1 MAYSLNTYSQYR
13 KSKDTRLEIYPNN
26 DVAAQLLSL
35 HRQDGSAVFS
45 VSECISDLANNLPMP
60 NDVFAEIDKQVRV
73 STNRMVVVG
82 IDAYLSLLD
91 EENISAF
98 MTALFGRIDAQ
109 KLNAAFFV
117 FIDNWNSV
125 KHHYVNPKYENS
137 LQVVSL
143 LGSATYIQSPSVAI
157 VPSKW
162 YSGNDSVDGFRKLI
176 KSMGDFATTGDF
188 TVTLDDFIAARAG
201 LSQNV
206 TQIVDVKTV
215 AARYYGMTDSLPE
228 RTLQTVIVGAKGNG
242 TSPDTFL
249 AEQFDSSNTN
259 VRMALKRLNELPDDE
274 LWSAYVWWLSKTIA
288 ASTYLSKV
296 LSADVTK
303 QSLLRRYIVEAA
315 AQLITDVNARWFAEE
330 RATAIREIGIETE
343 SLIIEFIKATNNYS
357 SEDVAPW
364 LNCGT
369 TAEFIEIVRRVAKS
383 DLTIGVADVWK
394 KLYPALADYLSVD
407 FDYGNK
413 ELNAYFNE
421 YRKLKISDRV
431 TEAFSRRALDSIVPS
446 SFTARNAVLQTF
458 SADNDIALLVVDGMG
473 AEYYPLIL
481 SMAKRR
487 GMNVESCCVAN
498 ANIPSSTEFN
508 AICWV
513 DGKRLD
519 PLNGIDNIVHNG
531 AEKHEKC
538 SFEQN
543 FVATLDVF
551 TNIFNRIAEG
561 LSKYSRV
568 VLTSDH
574 GSSRLAV
581 LAHNAELDKTLPWSG
596 EPADWRYAKEPANT
610 TRPPEFEAVY
620 NAERNVR
627 YWVVRGYNRLPKSGP
642 KLYELHG
649 GATLEERLV
658 PLIVFSKT
666 KSATDPKQLGRKM
679 T

>member
-1 MAYSLNTYSQYR
+1 M
-13 KSKDTRLEIYPNN
+13 
-26 DVAAQLLSL
+26 
-35 HRQDGSAVFS
+35 
-45 VSECISDLANNLPMP
+45 
-60 NDVFAEIDKQVRV
+60 
-73 STNRMVVVG
+73 
-82 IDAYLSLLD
+82 
-91 EENISAF
+91 
-98 MTALFGRIDAQ
+98 
-109 KLNAAFFV
+109 
-117 FIDNWNSV
+117 
-125 KHHYVNPKYENS
+125 
-137 LQVVSL
+137 
-143 LGSATYIQSPSVAI
+143 LGSATYNHSPSVTI

-162 YSGNDSVDGFRKLI
+162 YSGNDSVDSFRKLI
-176 KSMGDFATTGDF
+176 KSMGDFAPTGDF
-188 TVTLDDFIAARAG
+188 TVTLDDFIAARVG
-201 LSQNV
+201 FSKNV

-215 AARYYGMTDSLPE
+215 AAWYYGITDFLPE
-228 RTLQTVIVGAKGNG
+228 RTLEAVIVGAKGHG
-242 TSPDTFL
+242 ITPDKFL
-249 AEQFDSSNTN
+249 AEQFDISNTN

-288 ASTYLSKV
+288 DSTYLSKV

-303 QSLLRRYIVEAA
+303 QSLLRCYIVEAA
-315 AQLITDVNARWFAEE
+315 AQLITDINARRFVEE
-330 RATAIREIGIETE
+330 RAAAIREIGIETE
-343 SLIIEFIKATNNYS
+343 SLIIEFIKATYDYS

-369 TAEFIEIVRRVAKS
+369 TAEFIEIVRRVANS
-383 DLTIGVADVWK
+383 DLTISVAEVWK

-421 YRKLKISDRV
+421 YRKLKISNRV
-431 TEAFSRRALDSIVPS
+431 TGVFTKRALDSIVPS
-446 SFTARNAVLQTF
+446 SITARNAVLQTF
-458 SADNDIALLVVDGMG
+458 SADDDIALLVVDAMG
-473 AEYYPLIL
+473 AEYCPLIL
-481 SMAKRR
+481 AMAKRR
-487 GMNVESCCVAN
+487 GMNIESCCVAD

-508 AICWV
+508 TIFWD
-513 DGKRLD
+513 DGKRLA

-543 FVATLDVF
+543 LVATLNVF
-551 TNIFNRIAEG
+551 AKIFNCIAEG

-581 LAHNAELDKTLPWSG
+581 LAHNAGLDKTLPWSG
-596 EPADWRYAKEPANT
+596 EAADWRYAKEPANT

-666 KSATDPKQLGRKM
+666 KSATEPKQLGRKTTEQIVEKM
-679 T
+679 DFDI